1 MKPKSNFLMVVLA
14 AMLSLVVSVNVIQA
28 QSEASDSKSKIFL
41 EEKAAVIEP
50 GVLPDSFWY
59 WADIF
64 SEEVQFLFTVGKESK
79 GDFLLGVAEERLA
92 EMKKL
97 SEEGINNYADDLTSK
112 HEVAITKA
120 QELLAKAKT
129 KGLEEIKEG
138 QIDLEKKILLQENEM
153 KKQAKGAPKKY
164 DEITNQA
171 FNRVSG
177 LFKTALSHLSWK
189 KTEIKKQKAELFE

>member
-1 MKPKSNFLMVVLA
+1 MVVLA

>member
-28 QSEASDSKSKIFL
+28 QSEVSDSKSKIFL

-64 SEEVQFLFTVGKESK
+64 SEEVQFLLTVGKESK

>member
-28 QSEASDSKSKIFL
+28 QSEVSDSKSKIFL

-177 LFKTALSHLSWK
+177 LFKTALGHLSWK

>member
-1 MKPKSNFLMVVLA
+1 MVVLA

-177 LFKTALSHLSWK
+177 LFKTALGHLSWK